1 MPFTRAPWKAEPSG
15 SAERADL
22 KVRPSKMP
30 RGLGL
35 YRLPHHARLWRRRRQ
50 TDRHRRAF
58 AGRARDVDRAV
69 VAIDGV
75 ELMPKYRELTPE
87 RRQVRLAND
96 EDVTVDDQAVRVVN
110 GNATFVDVAGHS
122 HRVRFCVE
130 CALDEAAIDPM
141 QV

>member
-1 MPFTRAPWKAEPSG
+1 MSSTDTVVGYVLPLFHALD
-15 SAERADL
+15 SAD
-22 KVRPSKMP
+22 
-30 RGLGL
+30 
-35 YRLPHHARLWRRRRQ
+35 
-50 TDRHRRAF
+50 
-58 AGRARDVDRAV
+58 V

-75 ELMPKYRELTPE
+75 ELMPNYRELTPE